1 MTMPSDDV
9 LEIDTADPAEW
20 PADPETWPRDLV
32 VRDIDDGGEAV
43 YTRVLTNVGEN
54 DE

>member
-1 MTMPSDDV
+1 MSDDV

-20 PADPETWPRDLV
+20 PADPAEWPAELV
-32 VRDIDDGGEAV
+32 VRDINSGERAV
-43 YTRVLTNVGEN
+43 FEKVLTYVGED